1 MELTELII
9 KYINN
14 PSEEIKKEYDNAMKT
29 TSSIN
34 ILYTINK
41 INEYIETETDEERVN
56 KLIGIQKVL
65 ANTIKDSKDDN
76 YIFDEQRNRIVRKK

>member
-41 INEYIETETDEERVN
+41 INEYIETETDEEKVN

-65 ANTIKDSKDDN
+65 ANTIKDSKDDY